1 MATIT
6 RHAPITPSA
15 TQPPQAT
22 VARPSTIEDYQDR
35 MFEVIRHVRDHLDD
49 DLTAE
54 GLARVAHF
62 SKYHFQRVFQN
73 MTGETVQAFVRRI
86 RLERAA
92 VDLRRGDETVLTIAR
107 RAGYT
112 TQEAF
117 TRAFR
122 EHFGSPPAVYRES
135 GTEVV
140 LPASPTHVHFG
151 QAQWYP
157 AFLRYEELGAIQR
170 VGIDRL
176 PERHVATLSHRGD
189 YLALCGAGERLLEWA
204 SRHALLR
211 PNAACCAIFHDDPM
225 EIPEAE
231 LRSEAC
237 LEVPEG
243 TPADPAAGIEIKTIP
258 GGLFVSAIYKG
269 HPHRLHQAYPWLY
282 GRWMPEHGHEP
293 ADGPC
298 YQVYLLS
305 TFCTPEQEMLTSI
318 NIPIVEK

>member
-6 RHAPITPSA
+6 SHPTPVA
-15 TQPPQAT
+15 QAGHT
-22 VARPSTIEDYQDR
+22 RPGTIEDYHDR
-35 MFEVIRHVRDHLDD
+35 IFGVIRHIRDHLDD
-49 DLTAE
+49 DITAD

-62 SKYHFQRVFQN
+62 SKFHFQRIFQG
-73 MTGETVQAFVRRI
+73 MIGETVQTFVRRI

-92 VDLRRGDETVLTIAR
+92 VDLRKGDQTVLTIAR

-122 EHFGSPPAVYRES
+122 EHFGLPPAVYRES

-140 LPASPTHVHFG
+140 FSASPTHVHFG

-176 PERHVATLSHRGD
+176 PERHVATISHRGD
-189 YLALCGAGERLLEWA
+189 YLALCSAGERLLEWA
-204 SRHALLR
+204 SNHALLR
-211 PNAACCAIFHDDPM
+211 PNAACCAIFHDNPQ
-225 EIPEAE
+225 EVPEAD

-237 LEVPEG
+237 IEVPLG
-243 TPADPAAGIEIKTIP
+243 TPPDTETGIEIKTIP
-258 GGLFVSAIYKG
+258 GGLFVSALFKG
-269 HPHRLHQAYPWLY
+269 HPHKLHQAYPWLF
-282 GRWMPEHGHEP
+282 GRWMPEHGHVP
-293 ADGPC
+293 AEGPC

-305 TFCTPEQEMLTSI
+305 PFCAPEQEMLTSI